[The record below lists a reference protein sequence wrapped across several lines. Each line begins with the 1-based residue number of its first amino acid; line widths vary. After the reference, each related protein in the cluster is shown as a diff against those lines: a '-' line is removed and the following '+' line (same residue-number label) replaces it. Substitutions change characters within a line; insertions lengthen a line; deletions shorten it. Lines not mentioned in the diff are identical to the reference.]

1 MDDRADFAAFYEQAH
16 PRVLGVLCAVSGD
29 RHAAIDA
36 TDEAFVRALE
46 RWSRVG
52 KMASPDGWTYRVA
65 LNGLR
70 RAKRRAAKERAAKE
84 RAASHHL
91 ALTSATPTNP
101 ELWEAVRALAPRQ
114 CQAIALRYVADLPEA
129 EIAEVMGITRG
140 TVASTLADARAR
152 LAQQLGEPSL
162 SEESA

>member
-1 MDDRADFAAFYEQAH
+1 MDDGADFTAFYEHAH

-29 RHAAIDA
+29 RHTAIDA

-52 KMASPDGWTYRVA
+52 KMSSPDGWTYRVA

-70 RAKRRAAKERAAKE
+70 RAKRRAAKERAA
-84 RAASHHL
+84 SHHL
-91 ALTSATPTNP
+91 AITSATPTNP

-140 TVASTLADARAR
+140 TVASTLADARAQ